1 MDVMN
6 KGVMVFLPLLI
17 LCVIFTSCSG
27 PKKSTEEENVLNSLR
42 NIQNKLEANISYD
55 ELATL
60 LKDTKPQVDR
70 LKQSQNHNRC
80 FISAVD
86 KCYASYEIARKA
98 WKQRQETDNAQR
110 RQDMEM
116 TFAFSKSFAAL
127 SIERA
132 DNCYN

>member
-1 MDVMN
+1 MDGMN
-6 KGVMVFLPLLI
+6 KVVMVFLPILI
-17 LCVIFTSCSG
+17 LSVIFTSCSS

-42 NIQNKLEANISYD
+42 NIQDKLEANISYD
-55 ELATL
+55 ELTTL
-60 LKDTKPQVDR
+60 LKDTKPQLDR

-98 WKQRQETDNAQR
+98 WKQKKETDNEQR

-116 TFAFSKSFAAL
+116 TFAFSKSFASL

-132 DNCYN
+132 DNCYK

>member
-1 MDVMN
+1 MN
-6 KGVMVFLPLLI
+6 KGVMVYLGVFI
-17 LCVIFTSCSG
+17 LSFIFTSCSG

-42 NIQNKLEANISYD
+42 NIQSKLDSNISYD
-55 ELATL
+55 ELAIL
-60 LKDTKPQVDR
+60 LKDTKPQLDR

-98 WKQRQETDNAQR
+98 WKQKQETDNDQR

-132 DNCYN
+132 DNCYK

>member
-1 MDVMN
+1 MN
-6 KGVMVFLPLLI
+6 KGATIFLTVLMIWVMLI
-17 LCVIFTSCSG
+17 SCSG

-42 NIQNKLEANISYD
+42 NIQNKLEGNISYD
-55 ELATL
+55 ELEAL
-60 LKDTKPQVDR
+60 LKDAKPQLDR
-70 LKQSQNHNRC
+70 LKQSQNHNLC

-98 WKQRQETDNAQR
+98 WNQKLETDNEQR

-132 DNCYN
+132 DNCYK

>member
-6 KGVMVFLPLLI
+6 KGVMVFLPLWI

-27 PKKSTEEENVLNSLR
+27 PKKSTEEENILNSLR
-42 NIQNKLEANISYD
+42 NIQNQLEADISYD

-98 WKQRQETDNAQR
+98 WKQKKETDNEQR

-132 DNCYN
+132 DSCYK

>member
-1 MDVMN
+1 MDGMN
-6 KGVMVFLPLLI
+6 KVINVFLPILI
-17 LCVIFTSCSG
+17 LSVIFTSCSG
-27 PKKSTEEENVLNSLR
+27 PKKSTEEENALNSLR
-42 NIQNKLEANISYD
+42 NIQNKLDSNISYD
-55 ELATL
+55 ELAIL
-60 LKDTKPQVDR
+60 LKDTKPQLDR

-98 WKQRQETDNAQR
+98 WKQKQETDNDQR

-116 TFAFSKSFAAL
+116 TFAFAKSFAAL

-132 DNCYN
+132 DNCYK

>member
-1 MDVMN
+1 MN
-6 KGVMVFLPLLI
+6 KGVMVFLAVLI
-17 LCVIFTSCSG
+17 MCIIFISCSG
-27 PKKSTEEENVLNSLR
+27 PKKSTEEENVLNLLR
-42 NIQNKLEANISYD
+42 NIQNKLDSNIPYD
-55 ELATL
+55 DLATL
-60 LKDTKPQVDR
+60 LKDTKPQLDR

-98 WKQRQETDNAQR
+98 WKLKLETDNEQR

-132 DNCYN
+132 DNCYK

>member
-1 MDVMN
+1 MN
-6 KGVMVFLPLLI
+6 KGVKIFFTILIVCVFFI
-17 LCVIFTSCSG
+17 SCSG
-27 PKKSTEEENVLNSLR
+27 PKKSTEEESVLNSLR
-42 NIQNKLEANISYD
+42 NIQNKLETNISYD

-60 LKDTKPQVDR
+60 LRDARPQLDR

-98 WKQRQETDNAQR
+98 WKQKQEADNEQR

-132 DNCYN
+132 DNCYE

>member
-1 MDVMN
+1 MN
-6 KGVMVFLPLLI
+6 KGVMVFLPILI
-17 LCVIFTSCSG
+17 LCVIFTSCFN
-27 PKKSTEEENVLNSLR
+27 PKKSTEEENILNSLR
-42 NIQNKLEANISYD
+42 NIQNKLEANISYA

-60 LKDTKPQVDR
+60 LRETKPQLDR

-98 WKQRQETDNAQR
+98 WKQKQETNNDQR

-116 TFAFSKSFAAL
+116 TFAFSKSFASL

-132 DNCYN
+132 DNCYQ

>member
-1 MDVMN
+1 MEVMN
-6 KGVMVFLPLLI
+6 KGAMVSLTILI

-55 ELATL
+55 ELAAL
-60 LKDTKPQVDR
+60 LRDTKPQVDR

-98 WKQRQETDNAQR
+98 WKQKQETPNEQR

-132 DNCYN
+132 DNCYK

>member
-6 KGVMVFLPLLI
+6 KGAMVLLPILI
-17 LCVIFTSCSG
+17 LCVIFTSCSS
-27 PKKSTEEENVLNSLR
+27 PKKSTEEENVLKSLK
-42 NIQNKLEANISYD
+42 NIENKLEANISYD

-60 LKDTKPQVDR
+60 LKDTKPELDR
-70 LKQSQNHNRC
+70 LKQSQNNNRC

-98 WKQRQETDNAQR
+98 WKQKQESDNSQRQ
-110 RQDMEM
+110 QDMEM
-116 TFAFSKSFAAL
+116 TFAFSKSFASL

-132 DNCYN
+132 DSCYK

>member
-1 MDVMN
+1 MN

-27 PKKSTEEENVLNSLR
+27 PKKSNEEENALNSLR

-55 ELATL
+55 ELTTL
-60 LKDTKPQVDR
+60 LKDTKPQLDR

-98 WKQRQETDNAQR
+98 WKQKKETENEQR

-116 TFAFSKSFAAL
+116 TFAFSKSFASL

-132 DNCYN
+132 DSCYK